1 LPVKSIDVYIDDV
14 FLPTDI
20 SSLSSGQA
28 E

>member
-1 LPVKSIDVYIDDV
+1 VKSIDVYIDDV

-20 SSLSSGQA
+20 SNLSSGQA